1 MTQHAQIAERKYCRP
16 HARPFRLD
24 AHQRI
29 CGNTSGRY
37 DVCSFS
43 WPLWRLLIFVAGFSF
58 GARSLQRRADGQN
71 RIISGRLFGQTSDS
85 SIGFWLRRVLAL
97 IAGNFVLHF
106 LPVGVI
112 FRGARP
118 RRHILR
124 RTAERCRYVVRHMA
138 GARCE
143 SGRDNHQCNQTSHLA
158 SRGSIRRALGFMG
171 AGPLARSVC
180 PVASNPVGDLLRSMV
195 SSPCVGTGMTHRSP
209 STSKISAPSTHL

>member
-37 DVCSFS
+37 GVCSFS
-43 WPLWRLLIFVAGFSF
+43 WRGFLLGRGPFSAEPTGKTESF
-58 GARSLQRRADGQN
+58 
-71 RIISGRLFGQTSDS
+71 SGRLFGQTSDS